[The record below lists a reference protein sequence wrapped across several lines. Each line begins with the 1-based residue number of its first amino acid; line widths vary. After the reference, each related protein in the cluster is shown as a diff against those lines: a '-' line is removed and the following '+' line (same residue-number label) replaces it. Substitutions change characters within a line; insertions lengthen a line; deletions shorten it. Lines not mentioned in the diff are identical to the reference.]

1 MSRQHSPGEFR
12 AVGPAESTNPAPPT
26 TFATELA
33 ELRGALE
40 NVGELCSKLLQKL
53 TVTQIAQLTSEH
65 KHNVMR
71 AKRIADRRL
80 LGDHERRVREVE
92 KFLPLLAELEK
103 ERGTAAE

>member
-1 MSRQHSPGEFR
+1 MRKPTPGEFR

-26 TFATELA
+26 TLQGELA

-40 NVGELCSKLLQKL
+40 VVGELCGKLLKSL
-53 TVTQIAQLTSEH
+53 TETRLAQLVSEH
-65 KHNVMR
+65 KQNVSR

>member
-1 MSRQHSPGEFR
+1 MRKHSPGEFH
-12 AVGPAESTNPAPPT
+12 AIPADASTNPAPPST
-26 TFATELA
+26 IEGQVA

-40 NVGELCSKLLQKL
+40 VVGELCGKLLRSL
-53 TVTQIAQLTSEH
+53 TETRIAQLVSEH
-65 KHNVMR
+65 KQNVTR

-92 KFLPLLAELEK
+92 KFLPLLAEIEK

>member
-1 MSRQHSPGEFR
+1 MSGEFR
-12 AVGPAESTNPAPPT
+12 AVGSAASTTPAPPT
-26 TFATELA
+26 TFQGELA

-40 NVGELCSKLLQKL
+40 VVGELCGRLLKSL
-53 TVTQIAQLTSEH
+53 TETRLAQLASEH
-65 KHNVMR
+65 KQNVTR

-80 LGDHERRVREVE
+80 LGDHERRMREVE

>member
-1 MSRQHSPGEFR
+1 MRQHTPGEFR
-12 AVGPAESTNPAPPT
+12 AVGPAESTNPAPEQT
-26 TFATELA
+26 MATELA

-40 NVGELCSKLLQKL
+40 VVGELCGKLLLKL
-53 TVTQIAQLTSEH
+53 SETRLAQLVSEH
-65 KHNVMR
+65 KQNVTR

-92 KFLPLLAELEK
+92 KFLPLLADLEK